1 MILTIAQG
9 PALES
14 VNSDCGVRIAD
25 LNLVPTFSMATSSPD
40 PSALRPPHA
49 TFALIL
55 AGGSGQRFWPA
66 SRDRLP
72 KQLLKLFD
80 GRTMLEHTVA
90 RLEGL
95 VPKENILIL
104 TNHLQ
109 LEGAR
114 AALPDFPA
122 ENIVAEPEKR
132 DTAAA
137 IALAVGWVAARD
149 PRATM
154 MVLPSDHLIQDRAA
168 FQKTVQVA
176 CAAAQ
181 KSGALVTIG
190 IKPTWACPGYGYIE
204 RGARFAMKSDD
215 LGIPVFDVVRF
226 REKPAPELAEQ
237 FLAQGN
243 FAWNA
248 GMFFWTVPTMREELA
263 RHCPELSTF
272 VDTLAAS
279 QDFAA
284 TVKATFPSLPKLSI
298 DYALMERASRVL
310 NVEAVFDWDDVGN
323 WTSVGA
329 HLNCDS
335 QGNQHNC
342 AVSQLDADNN
352 IVFTQ
357 TKQHVALLGV
367 SDLLVISTGDALL
380 VAHRSQ
386 AEKIK
391 KLVDGLPEEL
401 R

>member
-1 MILTIAQG
+1 M
-9 PALES
+9 PAPS
-14 VNSDCGVRIAD
+14 
-25 LNLVPTFSMATSSPD
+25 SSPSEARH
-40 PSALRPPHA
+40 PKSVYALV
-49 TFALIL
+49 L

-80 GRTMLEHTVA
+80 NRTMIEQTVA

-95 VPKENILIL
+95 VPKENILVL

-114 AALPDFPA
+114 AALPGFPV
-122 ENIVAEPEKR
+122 ENIIAEPEKR

-154 MVLPSDHLIQDRAA
+154 MVLPSDHLIKDTIA
-168 FQKTVQVA
+168 FQQTVQTA
-176 CAAAQ
+176 CAAAEQ
-181 KSGALVTIG
+181 SAALVTIG

-204 RGARFAMKSDD
+204 RGARFAMKADS
-215 LGIPVFDVVRF
+215 GIPVFDVVRF
-226 REKPAPELAEQ
+226 REKPAPDLAEQ

-243 FAWNA
+243 FMWNA
-248 GMFFWTVPTMREELA
+248 GMFFWTVPTMREEFA
-263 RHCPELSTF
+263 RHCPEFSAF
-272 VDTLAAS
+272 VDALAAS
-279 QDFAA
+279 PDFAT
-284 TVKATFPSLPKLSI
+284 TVKVTFPSLPKLSI

-310 NVEAVFDWDDVGN
+310 NVEASFDWDDVGN

-329 HLNCDS
+329 HLNCDDK
-335 QGNQHNC
+335 GNQHNC
-342 AVSQLDADNN
+342 AVTQLDADNN
-352 IVFTQ
+352 LVFAQ

-367 SDLLVISTGDALL
+367 SDLIVISTGDALL